1 MSRRLIALLLSI
13 ATTPAL
19 AATPGQLLD
28 SLVADAARDGARVVP
43 SATRGEVFFAT
54 RRAEWSCTSC
64 HTADPRQD
72 GRHVVTGKA
81 IRPMAPAMEPA
92 RLTDRA
98 RTDKWFHRNC
108 RDVIGR
114 PCTLAEQADVVA
126 YLISLK

>member
-1 MSRRLIALLLSI
+1 MTLLLTLT
-13 ATTPAL
+13 AMPVL

-28 SLVADAARDGARVVP
+28 SLVADAARDGTRVVP
-43 SATRGEVFFAT
+43 SATRGEAFFAT
-54 RRAEWSCTSC
+54 RHAEWSCTSC

-72 GRHVVTGKA
+72 GRHVVTGKG

-98 RTDKWFHRNC
+98 RTDKWFLRNC
-108 RDVIGR
+108 RDVVGR

-126 YLISLK
+126 YLMSLK